1 MSHLD
6 KFEIKQEYFERESHS
21 PPPSNENNNAE
32 NVEEFYNSALIGD
45 LRSNKAVNHGSSLCF
60 SFRTVY
66 LKSKAIKIKK
76 RSKKR

>member
-45 LRSNKAVNHGSSLCF
+45 LSSNKAVNHGP
-60 SFRTVY
+60 
-66 LKSKAIKIKK
+66 
-76 RSKKR
+76 

>member
-45 LRSNKAVNHGSSLCF
+45 LSSNKAVNHGPLEFFNYALLQSRF
-60 SFRTVY
+60 
-66 LKSKAIKIKK
+66 
-76 RSKKR
+76 